1 METSQIILNNGLTF
15 FVVSTG
21 IMLVVVGGF
30 LIKLIIDLS
39 KLAQNVDET
48 TTVVR
53 NELRPTLR
61 ELNESL
67 HTVNDFMKSTDKG
80 IDKMRDTVENVFGF
94 STATLSKLKFF
105 SGSLA
110 KGLTKG
116 FSTVLKMFSK

>member
-15 FVVSTG
+15 LAVATG

-105 SGSLA
+105 
-110 KGLTKG
+110 
-116 FSTVLKMFSK
+116 

>member
-1 METSQIILNNGLTF
+1 METSQILLNNGLTF
-15 FVVSTG
+15 LAVATG

-80 IDKMRDTVENVFGF
+80 IDWQKD
-94 STATLSKLKFF
+94 
-105 SGSLA
+105 
-110 KGLTKG
+110 
-116 FSTVLKMFSK
+116 

>member
-1 METSQIILNNGLTF
+1 METSQILLNNGLTF
-15 FVVSTG
+15 LAVATG

-80 IDKMRDTVENVFGF
+80 IDKMRDTV
-94 STATLSKLKFF
+94 
-105 SGSLA
+105 
-110 KGLTKG
+110 
-116 FSTVLKMFSK
+116 

>member
-1 METSQIILNNGLTF
+1 METSQILLNNGIAFLAIA
-15 FVVSTG
+15 TG

-30 LIKLIIDLS
+30 LIKLIVDLS

-53 NELRPTLR
+53 NELRPTMR

-67 HTVNDFMKSTDKG
+67 HTLNDFMKSTDKG
-80 IDKMRDTVENVFGF
+80 IDKMKDAMEGAFGF
-94 STATLSKLKFF
+94 GTETLSKLKIV

-110 KGLTKG
+110 KGLFKG
-116 FSTVLKMFSK
+116 FTTVMKMFSK